1 MNIHVV
7 IQNTVAQFPGMVIQR
22 IHYQNQYWRILV
34 AKDDM
39 SIEFDMHETIRTPC
53 VLEKKNLGLK
63 SLSKFMNAFMEE
75 LNLVMEE
82 EDPIP
87 LARD

>member
-1 MNIHVV
+1 MNMHLV
-7 IQNTVAQFPGMVIQR
+7 IQNTVAHFPGMVIQQ
-22 IHYQNQYWRILV
+22 IHYQNQYWRIRV

-53 VLEKKNLGLK
+53 VLEKKNLGFK
-63 SLSKFMNAFMEE
+63 SLSKFMNTFMEE
-75 LNLVMEE
+75 LDSMMEE

-87 LARD
+87 LAHD